1 MPNLRGASPVGR
13 VVGGQSYAA
22 RMGGSRGLSMLRR
35 VGEDHSPV
43 KMEDSER
50 RRQVGPTSW
59 QKGRARIRKT
69 RKGWTPMR

>member
-22 RMGGSRGLSMLRR
+22 RMGGSRGPSMRRR

-43 KMEDSER
+43 KTEIRKR
-50 RRQVGPTSW
+50 RRPMGPLVCRRN
-59 QKGRARIRKT
+59 GR
-69 RKGWTPMR
+69 G

>member
-22 RMGGSRGLSMLRR
+22 RMGGSRGLSMLHH
-35 VGEDHSPV
+35 VGEGHSPV
-43 KMEDSER
+43 KMENSER
-50 RRQVGPTSW
+50 RRQVGSTGL
-59 QKGRARIRKT
+59 QEGRVRRRKT